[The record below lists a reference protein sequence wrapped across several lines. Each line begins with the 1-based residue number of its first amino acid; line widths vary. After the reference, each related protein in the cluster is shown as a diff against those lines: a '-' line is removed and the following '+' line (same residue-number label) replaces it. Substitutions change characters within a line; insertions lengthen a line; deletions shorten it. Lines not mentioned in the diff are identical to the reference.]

1 MFGSD
6 TAYFQRISEHN
17 DDFKYVCVFVDYFTR
32 YAYTFPM
39 KTLTGVEMRSV
50 LEKLFEIDKPERL
63 HTDSGTEYKNRPVQ
77 AFLRES
83 SVKHIVTGSDN
94 KSAISEAF
102 IKRLKLNL
110 YRYMFYKNS
119 YRWVDALSDFTRL
132 YNEREHSALRMSPEE
147 ARSTEPYVVWR
158 NQHMKPPKR
167 RTKPTRPKTTSP
179 FSFILGDSVKI
190 ATEKTRFTREWQE
203 KFGNE
208 TFKIVSRKVVDG
220 VPMYLLEDGTGDK
233 IKGFFYEPEITKVI
247 VPKDKVYKIEKIVKT
262 RTRRGKKEHLVK
274 FQGFPN
280 KYNEWI
286 AAENVEKI

>member
-1 MFGSD
+1 MAPTKKITANQEQYLNDIFYSLDSPVAFGSIRRLWKHIKNDGKKVSQRQLTFWLREQDAYTSFRPVRRKFPRPKTISPYFGYMFGSD

-190 ATEKTRFTREWQE
+190 ATEKNSFYSRMAR
-203 KFGNE
+203 
-208 TFKIVSRKVVDG
+208 KIWK
-220 VPMYLLEDGTGDK
+220 
-233 IKGFFYEPEITKVI
+233 
-247 VPKDKVYKIEKIVKT
+247 
-262 RTRRGKKEHLVK
+262 
-274 FQGFPN
+274 
-280 KYNEWI
+280 
-286 AAENVEKI
+286 